1 MWLVSADVTG
11 ERGRDHVGYGPPSV
25 MDRTAK
31 VVAQVIL
38 LTVGMV
44 RWRIV

>member
-1 MWLVSADVTG
+1 
-11 ERGRDHVGYGPPSV
+11 